1 MSCPVTEKTY
11 LMIRFTIFLGFFV
24 LHSITCRA
32 REGGVQVEQA
42 QFDVPVLIY
51 KQYNP
56 ILRLKITVP
65 AGTSAT
71 LERLTVDLAGTT
83 DLNDIRSVDVWYTG
97 TDSMVTSSL
106 EEPGALFS
114 STETIQP
121 EISISGKRL
130 LPGGTHFFWVS
141 YALADQADLLGRIGG
156 ACVNALFAESEMVP
170 VWTGIPI
177 RQRVGVAVRQHQQ
190 EGVHTSR
197 IPGLATTNKGTLLAV
212 FDARYESA
220 RDLQGHMDIGLH
232 RSTDGGQ
239 TWEPLQIAMDM
250 GEWGGLPQKFNGV
263 SDACILVDRNSDAIY
278 IAGLWMYG
286 VIDADGKWVDGLT
299 DTSSVWNHQWR
310 NKGSQPGFG
319 VKQTS
324 QFLVVKSTD
333 DGKTWGEPVNLT
345 ELCKKEEWWLWAPA
359 PGRGITMEDGTL
371 VFPTQGRDASG
382 KPFSNITYS
391 SDGGKTWQTSNPAL
405 DVPGGTTEC
414 AVVQLADGAL
424 MLNMRANSNR
434 GNEGIDN
441 GRAVAVTKDLGTTW
455 QEHSTSFRAL
465 PEPTCMASLYVHED
479 TGKDVRKRLL
489 LFLNPNSK
497 TARDHITLK
506 VSLDEGNSWPSEYW
520 LLLDEWK
527 GRGYS
532 CITSVGSEHI
542 GVLYESSQADV
553 VFQKISIEELMR

>member
-1 MSCPVTEKTY
+1 M
-11 LMIRFTIFLGFFV
+11 GFFV
-24 LHSITCRA
+24 LHSIACRA
-32 REGGVQVEQA
+32 HEPGVRVEQA

-56 ILRLKITVP
+56 VLRLKITVP
-65 AGTSAT
+65 ADTFAT
-71 LERLTVDLAGTT
+71 LEKLTVDLAGTT
-83 DLNDIRSVDVWYTG
+83 DLKDIRSVDVWYTG
-97 TDSMVTSSL
+97 ADSMITGSL
-106 EEPGALFS
+106 KEPGLLFS
-114 STETIQP
+114 SIETIRP

-141 YALADQADLLGRIGG
+141 YALVDQADLLGRIGG
-156 ACVNALFAESEMVP
+156 ACVKALFAESEVVPAWNGVP
-170 VWTGIPI
+170 V

-197 IPGLATTNKGTLLAV
+197 IPGLATTNKGTLLAI

-239 TWEPLQIAMDM
+239 TWEPLQVAMDM
-250 GEWGGLPQKFNGV
+250 GEWGDLPQKFNGV
-263 SDACILVDRNSDAIY
+263 SDACILVDKNSDAIY
-278 IAGLWMYG
+278 IAGLWMHG
-286 VIDADGKWVDGLT
+286 VMDAEGKWVEGLT
-299 DTSSVWNHQWR
+299 DSSTTWNHQWR

-319 VKQTS
+319 IKQTS
-324 QFLVVKSTD
+324 QFLVVKSID

-391 SDGGKTWQTSNPAL
+391 SDGGKTWKTSNPAL

-424 MLNMRANSNR
+424 MLNMRANTNR
-434 GNEGIDN
+434 GKEGADN
-441 GRAVAVTKDLGTTW
+441 GRAIAVTNDMGTTW
-455 QEHSTSFRAL
+455 QEHPTSFRAL
-465 PEPTCMASLYVHED
+465 PEPTCMASLYVHENAS
-479 TGKDVRKRLL
+479 KDGRRRLL

-506 VSLDEGNSWPSEYW
+506 ISQDEGNSWPVEYW

-532 CITSVGSEHI
+532 CITSVDSEHI
-542 GVLYESSQADV
+542 GVLYESSQADM
-553 VFQKISIEELMR
+553 VFQKINIEEFMR

>member
-1 MSCPVTEKTY
+1 
-11 LMIRFTIFLGFFV
+11 MIAMLKAQLPKRFFSMLCLLLVALV
-24 LHSITCRA
+24 LHANQTA
-32 REGGVQVEQA
+32 KVTVEQ
-42 QFDVPVLIY
+42 QQYEVPVLTH
-51 KQYNP
+51 KNHNP
-56 ILRLKITVP
+56 VLRLKVTVP
-65 AGTSAT
+65 AGEQSLT
-71 LERLTVDLAGTT
+71 LKSLVVELKGTTTIEDIAAIDVFYLGSDSVFNGLPDAKALPFGTT
-83 DLNDIRSVDVWYTG
+83 DNIRLKTTLKG
-97 TDSMVTSSL
+97 
-106 EEPGALFS
+106 E
-114 STETIQP
+114 
-121 EISISGKRL
+121 K
-130 LPGGTHFFWVS
+130 
-141 YALADQADLLGRIGG
+141 ALAPGDHFLWVCYTLKDDAVILGRIGS
-156 ACVNALFAESEMVP
+156 ACKSVSFNHETVAPS
-170 VWTGIPI
+170 WRGKPI
-177 RQRVGVAVRQHQQ
+177 KQRTGVALRQHGQD
-190 EGVHTSR
+190 GVHTSR
-197 IPGLATTNKGTLLAV
+197 IPGLATTNKGTLLAI

-239 TWEPLQIAMDM
+239 TWKPLQVAMDM

-263 SDACILVDRNSDAIY
+263 SDACILVDKNSDAIY

-286 VIDADGKWVDGLT
+286 VIDAAGKWVEGLT
-299 DTSSVWNHQWR
+299 DTSTVWNHQWR

-345 ELCKKEEWWLWAPA
+345 EQCKKEEWWLWAPA

-391 SDGGKTWQTSNPAL
+391 SDGGETWKTSNPAL

-434 GNEGIDN
+434 GNEGVDN
-441 GRAVAVTKDLGTTW
+441 GRAIAITSDMGATW
-455 QEHSTSFRAL
+455 QEHPTSFRAL
-465 PEPTCMASLYVHED
+465 PEPTCMASLYIHGD
-479 TGKDVRKRLL
+479 IADGAGNRAMF
-489 LFLNPNSK
+489 FLNPNSK

-506 VSLDEGNSWPSEYW
+506 VSLDEGDSWPAEHW
-520 LLLDEWK
+520 LLLDEWR

-532 CITSVGSEHI
+532 CITSVDSEHI
-542 GVLYESSQADV
+542 GVLYESSQADM
-553 VFQKISIEELMR
+553 VFQKISIEELMQ